1 MLERNITIVNR
12 LGLHARAAAKFV
24 NIAKSYTST
33 IKIGVGDR
41 RVDGKSIMS
50 VMLLAASQGTEIVLC
65 ADGADEQQALDAIA
79 ALISDRFG
87 ENE

>member
-1 MLERNITIVNR
+1 MLERNITIINR

-24 NIAKSYTST
+24 NVAKAYTST
-33 IKIGVGDR
+33 IRIGIGDR

-50 VMLLAASQGTEIVLC
+50 VMLLAASQGTQVVLC
-65 ADGADEQQALDAIA
+65 AEGADEQQALDAMV
-79 ALISDRFG
+79 ALINDRFG